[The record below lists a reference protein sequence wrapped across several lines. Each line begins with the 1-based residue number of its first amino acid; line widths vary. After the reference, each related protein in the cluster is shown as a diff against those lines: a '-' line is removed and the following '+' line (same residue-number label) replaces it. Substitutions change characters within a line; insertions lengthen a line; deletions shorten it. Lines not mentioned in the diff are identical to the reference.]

1 VSDDMTTKQ
10 VPASD
15 ASQEQLGPMQ
25 AEEIVREAEI
35 PEDKASPG
43 IVHLTDEQ
51 RAERRQMVEALI
63 LGAGES
69 VSARKLAAIVPD
81 GTTALIRALVDELN
95 AEYAEHGRAF
105 EICCVAGGFELRTR
119 PAFAKLLQQLKEE
132 RPLRLSRAALETLAI
147 VAYRQPITRAE
158 IEQIRGVDAGAVLR
172 TMAERKLLRIA
183 GHRDVPGKPMLYAT
197 NKRFLE
203 VFGLNSLSDLPSLRD
218 LKELAAEEQ
227 QELDLERDAL
237 ERVMSKSD
245 LAVCE
250 EEGSACEGRE
260 PETTTME
267 RGDGLEMDQEP
278 HEFSEP
284 PSSEIH

>member
-1 VSDDMTTKQ
+1 MTTKE
-10 VPASD
+10 SFESE
-15 ASQEQLGPMQ
+15 ASQEQLEMAQ
-25 AEEIVREAEI
+25 REDANCDAENSENEA
-35 PEDKASPG
+35 APG
-43 IVHLTDEQ
+43 LANLTDEQ
-51 RAERRQMVEALI
+51 RAERRQMLEALI

-69 VSARKLAAIVPD
+69 VSSRKLAAIVPD
-81 GTTALIRALVDELN
+81 GTTGLIRTLVDELN
-95 AEYAEHGRAF
+95 AEYAEQGRAF

-119 PAFAKLLQQLKEE
+119 PEFAKLLQQLKEE

-147 VAYRQPITRAE
+147 VAYRQPITRTE

-203 VFGLNSLSDLPSLRD
+203 VFGLNSLGDLPSLRD

-227 QELDLERDAL
+227 QELDLETGAL

-250 EEGSACEGRE
+250 EESRGCDGPQPATTQMGEG
-260 PETTTME
+260 
-267 RGDGLEMDQEP
+267 DSLEMDPESL
-278 HEFSEP
+278 EFSEA
-284 PSSEIH
+284 PSREIH